1 MYPDPVWLGVTH
13 LIGRLRQRTRAAMD
27 GNPESGALTLEW
39 IVIAF
44 VLVAAAAGTA
54 AWLAT
59 KLGSL
64 ESSVGNG

>member
-1 MYPDPVWLGVTH
+1 MRPDPLWLGITYLMDRV
-13 LIGRLRQRTRAAMD
+13 RQRARAARS

-59 KLGSL
+59 KISSL
-64 ESSVGNG
+64 EGKVGG

>member
-1 MYPDPVWLGVTH
+1 MYPDPVWSGVTY
-13 LIGRLRQRTRAAMD
+13 LIGRARQRARAALD

-54 AWLAT
+54 AWLT
-59 KLGSL
+59 GKIGSL
-64 ESSVGNG
+64 ENKVGG

>member
-1 MYPDPVWLGVTH
+1 MFTDPTWLGITY
-13 LIGRLRQRTRAAMD
+13 LIGRLRQRTRAALD

-54 AWLAT
+54 AWLT
-59 KLGSL
+59 GKLGHL
-64 ESSVGNG
+64 EGQVGGG

>member
-1 MYPDPVWLGVTH
+1 MYPDPVWLGVMH
-13 LIGRLRQRTRAAMD
+13 LIGRLRQRRQAAMD

-64 ESSVGNG
+64 EGSVGNG

>member
-1 MYPDPVWLGVTH
+1 MDRV
-13 LIGRLRQRTRAAMD
+13 RQRARAARS

-59 KLGSL
+59 KISSL
-64 ESSVGNG
+64 EGKVGG